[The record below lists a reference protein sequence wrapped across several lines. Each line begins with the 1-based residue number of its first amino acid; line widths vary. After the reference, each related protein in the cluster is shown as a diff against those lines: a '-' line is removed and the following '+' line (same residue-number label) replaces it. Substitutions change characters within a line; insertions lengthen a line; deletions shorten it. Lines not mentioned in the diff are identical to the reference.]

1 MLQCPWSLEGPALS
15 LQKSLLEGI
24 REGDQELG
32 FAPSVS
38 RGGVD
43 LYDCVLPYRLRE
55 PCLSN
60 ETDTGQKAVK
70 AQMLPKEPFE
80 GR

>member
-1 MLQCPWSLEGPALS
+1 M
-15 LQKSLLEGI
+15 
-24 REGDQELG
+24 G

-55 PCLSN
+55 LCLSN
-60 ETDTGQKAVK
+60 ETDTGEKAVK
-70 AQMLPKEPFE
+70 AQTLPKEPSA